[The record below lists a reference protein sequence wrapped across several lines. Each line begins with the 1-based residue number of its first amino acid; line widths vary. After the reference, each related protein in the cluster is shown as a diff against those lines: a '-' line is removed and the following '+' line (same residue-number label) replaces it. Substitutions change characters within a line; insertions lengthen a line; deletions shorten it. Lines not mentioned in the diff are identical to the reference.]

1 MPIVN
6 MMMKKGCSEERIE
19 RCMKEI
25 TNAIASNLEKT
36 LPRMVRVTVME
47 IPEQYC
53 LIGDER
59 PASWHPTLT
68 FDIGPGRSEESIQKT
83 MHAIIDAVHDSLDV
97 AKEDISLSIIMTPN
111 EHFTI
116 AGKVK

>member
-6 MMMKKGCSEERIE
+6 MTIKEGCAEEKIE

-25 TNAIASNLEKT
+25 TNAIAGNLEKT
-36 LPRMVRVTVME
+36 LPRMVRVTVQE
-47 IPEQYC
+47 VPEKYW
-53 LIGDER
+53 LLGGER
-59 PASWHPTLT
+59 PASWQPTLT
-68 FDIGPGRSEESIQKT
+68 FDIGPGRSEESIQNT
-83 MHAIIDAVHDSLDV
+83 MHAIVDAVHTSLEV
-97 AKEDISLSIIMTPN
+97 KKEDVSLAIIMTPN

>member
-6 MMMKKGCSEERIE
+6 MLLKEGCAEERIE

-25 TNAIASNLEKT
+25 TNAIAQNLEKT
-36 LPRMVRVTVME
+36 LPRMVRVTVQE

-53 LIGDER
+53 LTGHQR
-59 PASWHPTLT
+59 PSSWKPTLT
-68 FDIGPGRSEESIQKT
+68 FDIGPGRSEESVQKT
-83 MHAIIDAVHDSLDV
+83 MHAIIDAVHASLGV
-97 AKEDISLSIIMTPN
+97 AEEDINLSIIMTPN

-116 AGKVK
+116 AGHVK

>member
-6 MMMKKGCSEERIE
+6 MMMKQGCEEQKIE
-19 RCMKEI
+19 NCMKQI
-25 TNAIASNLEKT
+25 TKAIADNLEKT
-36 LPRMVRVTVME
+36 LPRMVRVTVTE
-47 IPEQYC
+47 IPERYW
-53 LIGDER
+53 LIGDKR
-59 PASWHPTLT
+59 PESCQPTLT

-83 MHAIIDAVHDSLDV
+83 MCAIVDAVHESLEV
-97 AKEDISLSIIMTPN
+97 KKEDVSLAIIMTPN